1 MRITNRQN
9 EQTQVFI
16 YHSNVWWPHDGP
28 KESLSVGDFLCGEL
42 VHMKGQKLPLVS
54 IITPI
59 YNEEIHLAECIES
72 VEAQTYHDW
81 EYIIVDNC
89 STDGSAQIARE
100 YAKKDRRIKVIQ
112 NSRCLRALPNHN
124 FALSQISNDS
134 KYCKI
139 VFADDWI
146 FPECLERM
154 VALAEEYPS
163 IGLIGAYVLE
173 GQKVTCTG
181 LPYEVHVMG
190 GREICR
196 RHFLNNLYV
205 FGSPNSL
212 LYRAD
217 LVRNAS
223 PFFSE
228 TNIHADTEACFAA
241 LKNSD
246 FGFVHQ
252 ILTFTRVRS
261 ESRTTVSSDLQTHF
275 AGMLQLLMAHG
286 RSYLTTDELKDLLKN
301 HFCEYYKFIGK
312 SMLIGHKKV
321 LAYHKRKLI
330 EAGVG
335 FSWLRVILGALAT
348 LGSLALNPKTTTQKL
363 LTNDENP
370 FTRRIKGHV
379 IGPTAEAE

>member
-1 MRITNRQN
+1 
-9 EQTQVFI
+9 
-16 YHSNVWWPHDGP
+16 
-28 KESLSVGDFLCGEL
+28 
-42 VHMKGQKLPLVS
+42 MKGQKLPLVS

-173 GQKVTCTG
+173 GQKAT
-181 LPYEVHVMG
+181 
-190 GREICR
+190 
-196 RHFLNNLYV
+196 
-205 FGSPNSL
+205 
-212 LYRAD
+212 
-217 LVRNAS
+217 
-223 PFFSE
+223 FS
-228 TNIHADTEACFAA
+228 
-241 LKNSD
+241 
-246 FGFVHQ
+246 Q
-252 ILTFTRVRS
+252 
-261 ESRTTVSSDLQTHF
+261 
-275 AGMLQLLMAHG
+275 
-286 RSYLTTDELKDLLKN
+286 
-301 HFCEYYKFIGK
+301 
-312 SMLIGHKKV
+312 
-321 LAYHKRKLI
+321 
-330 EAGVG
+330 
-335 FSWLRVILGALAT
+335 
-348 LGSLALNPKTTTQKL
+348 
-363 LTNDENP
+363 
-370 FTRRIKGHV
+370 
-379 IGPTAEAE
+379 